1 MASRSL
7 PFRRPPTYA
16 VVMEDLDWGAQPRC
30 PEDGI
35 LMRDVPG
42 GWECPHCG
50 HVQQAQDVEP
60 PPEFDGPSIWGG

>member
-1 MASRSL
+1 MD
-7 PFRRPPTYA
+7 
-16 VVMEDLDWGAQPRC
+16 EDLEWGAQPRC

-60 PPEFDGPSIWGG
+60 PSEFDGPSILGG